1 MTDLS
6 VRDLVVTY
14 GGISAVRS
22 VSFDVPEGSMVAI
35 AGANGAGK
43 SSTVRA
49 IMGIV
54 PATGSVT
61 IGGES
66 VLGKPIHR
74 RVRSGTAFVPEGR
87 GVFGPLTVRENLLM
101 GAHTRTGKTR
111 TDGLDR
117 VLSLFPILAERIDQ
131 SGGSLSGGQ
140 QQMLAVG
147 RAMMAL
153 PSLLILDEPSMGLAP
168 TICTD
173 LFRTLRQIA
182 DEGTTVLVSDQNA
195 RRVLKVSDYLYVM
208 RQGILVANG
217 PASEFPGPDDV
228 AKHYFGTTPVEGDA
242 VEVAAH

>member
-6 VRDLVVTY
+6 VRDLEVTY

-22 VSFDVPEGSMVAI
+22 VSFDVPKGSMVAL

-54 PATGSVT
+54 PARGTVT

-66 VLGKPIHR
+66 MLDRPIHR
-74 RVRSGTAFVPEGR
+74 RVRNGTAFVPEGR

-101 GAHTRTGKTR
+101 GAHTRPGKSR
-111 TDGLDR
+111 LDGLDS

-131 SGGSLSGGQ
+131 LGGSLSGGQ

-147 RAMMAL
+147 RAMMAM

-168 TICTD
+168 TICSD
-173 LFRTLRQIA
+173 LFRTLRRIA

-208 RQGILVANG
+208 RQGVLVAQG
-217 PASEFPGPDDV
+217 PASDFAGPAAV
-228 AKHYFGTTPVEGDA
+228 AEHYFGTTPTEEGV
-242 VEVAAH
+242 VEVAAR